1 MKPVRLPAAATIAL
15 PRWVIFALC
24 LLYILPGL
32 FGRDPWKGDDAAS
45 FGVMWTMAHGGLQ
58 DWLWPHIVGL
68 PMPQEG
74 PLAFWLGALCIKL
87 FGWLVGDATAARLST
102 ALFFLLGSVSVWYA
116 TYLLGRRSEAQPLK
130 LAFGGQPEPR
140 DFGRTLADGA
150 LLIYLGCLGLLLPS
164 HETTAESL
172 HISLVAYSLYLCV
185 RLFDAQDKPAKRV
198 ALRLGICLGLMA
210 LTRGWIL
217 PLALCLGLTGLA
229 LYLKRPHSRVLL
241 LISLPAALLVAG
253 IWIFAI
259 NLIHPFNSSPFAAWM
274 QWNNRQLDLP
284 SLDSIAYFFKYG
296 IWFAWPAW
304 PFAAWAVYA
313 WRKQEKA
320 LHIALPVTF
329 AFIVVLLAFMNRFSE
344 QSILLPVLPPLAIL
358 AAFGLPTMKRSAI
371 NAVDWF
377 AVMVMTGFASI
388 IWFAWIAMQ
397 SGWPAPIAKKVLSWA
412 PGFTP
417 EFNLFGFVIA
427 LAVSVAW
434 FRLVYWRI
442 SRQPSVL
449 WRAVVLST
457 GGVILCWLLLMTLC
471 LPLINHRITY
481 AALAKDIAQQIQKNA
496 QTPHACID
504 SNVDPAQRAM
514 FAYFGELHFSGFS
527 DQPCELLLLQDSRRL
542 QDKRAKEMSPEDS
555 NYRGPWERIW
565 QGRRAY
571 DRDESFTLYMRKQ
584 P

>member
-15 PRWVIFALC
+15 PRGVIFALC

-32 FGRDPWKGDDAAS
+32 IGRDPWKGDDAAS

-68 PMPQEG
+68 PAPQEG
-74 PLAFWLGALCIKL
+74 PLAFWLGAICIKL
-87 FGWLVGDATAARLST
+87 FGWLMGDAAAARLST
-102 ALFFLLGSVSVWYA
+102 AVFFLLGSVSVWYS
-116 TYLLGRRSEAQPLK
+116 TYLLGRRAEAQPLK

-185 RLFDAQDKPAKRV
+185 RLLDGPTLMY
-198 ALRLGICLGLMA
+198 ALRLGATLGLMS
-210 LTRGWIL
+210 LTRGWVL
-217 PLALCLGLTGLA
+217 SLALLLGLCA
-229 LYLKRPHSRVLL
+229 LSFYRKQQFHRLL
-241 LISLPAALLVAG
+241 LLVSLPVMLVVTGA
-253 IWIFAI
+253 WVLAI
-259 NLIHPFNSSPFAAWM
+259 NIIHPFSSSPFAAWM
-274 QWNNRQLDLP
+274 QWNTRQIDLP
-284 SLDSIAYFFKYG
+284 DVASVVYFFRYG

-320 LHIALPVTF
+320 LHISLPVTY
-329 AFIVVLLAFMNRFSE
+329 VVCVTLLAFLNHYPE
-344 QSILLPVLPPLAIL
+344 QSILLPILPPLAML

-377 AVMVMTGFASI
+377 AVMVMTGFAGI

-397 SGWPAPIAKKVLSWA
+397 SGWPVSISRKVLSWA
-412 PGFTP
+412 PGYVP
-417 EFNLFGFVIA
+417 EFNLFTFMLA
-427 LAVSVAW
+427 LAVSIAW

-457 GGVILCWLLLMTLC
+457 GGVIQCWLLLMTLC

-481 AALAKDIAQQIQKNA
+481 ARMADEIAEQLDQSVHKSYN
-496 QTPHACID
+496 CID
-504 SNVDPAQRAM
+504 SNVDPAQRALL
-514 FAYFGELHFSGFS
+514 AYFGKLRFSGFS
-527 DQPCELLLLQDSRRL
+527 DPHCDLLLLQDSRS
-542 QDKRAKEMSPEDS
+542 QKEKNMKEMLPEDV
-555 NYRGPWERIW
+555 NFRGQWERIW
-565 QGRRAY
+565 QGRRPY
-571 DRDESFTLYMRKQ
+571 DRDEIFSLYMRKQ

>member
-32 FGRDPWKGDDAAS
+32 LGRDPWKGDDASS

-102 ALFFLLGSVSVWYA
+102 ACFFLLGSVSVWYS
-116 TYLLGRRSEAQPLK
+116 TYLLGRRTEAQPLK

-164 HETTAESL
+164 HETNAESL
-172 HISLVAYSLYLCV
+172 HISLVAYSLYLGV
-185 RLFDAQDKPAKRV
+185 RLLDAPAKRV
-198 ALRLGICLGLMA
+198 GLRLGICLGLMA
-210 LTRGWIL
+210 LTRGWVL
-217 PLALCLGLTGLA
+217 PLALIICLSILSV
-229 LYLKRPHSRVLL
+229 YLKQKYHRILL
-241 LISLPAALLVAG
+241 GISLPAAVLVTAA
-253 IWIFAI
+253 WVFAI
-259 NLIHPFNSSPFAAWM
+259 NIIHPFSSSPFAAWM
-274 QWNNRQLDLP
+274 QWNTRQIDMP
-284 SLDSIAYFFKYG
+284 NLDSAIYFFRYG

-304 PFAAWAVYA
+304 PFAAWAIFA

-320 LHIALPVTF
+320 LHIALPVTY
-329 AFIVVLLAFMNRFSE
+329 VVCVTALALMNHYPE
-344 QSILLPVLPPLAIL
+344 QSILLPILPPLAML

-377 AVMVMTGFASI
+377 AVMVMTGFAAI
-388 IWFAWIAMQ
+388 IWFAWLAMMT
-397 SGWPAPIAKKVLSWA
+397 GWPAGVSKKVLSWA

-417 EFNLFGFVIA
+417 EFNIFTFILA

-457 GGVILCWLLLMTLC
+457 GGVILSWLLLMSLC

-481 AALAKDIAQQIQKNA
+481 ARVAQDIARQIELSTHKSYN
-496 QTPHACID
+496 CID
-504 SNVDPAQRAM
+504 SNVDPAQRAS
-514 FAYFGELHFSGFS
+514 FAYFGELRFSGFL
-527 DQPCELLLLQDSRRL
+527 DQHCDLLLLQDSRSL
-542 QDKRAKEMSPEDS
+542 QEKSAKEMTPEDR

-571 DRDESFTLYMRKQ
+571 DKDESFTLYMRKQ